1 MFVETRA
8 AFRLARVGLHLL
20 WGAATV
26 RVVYP
31 WIDAR
36 FRRALKRRWSRQL
49 LEALGIRLKVGARGT
64 AWPGHF
70 SDVGTALPERGLV
83 VCNHISWLDIY
94 VINALTPAAFVSKD
108 DVKHWPL
115 IGWLCAHTETI
126 FLARGSRAAAQRT
139 RETMIGHLQAGVHV
153 AVFPEGTTTGGDRVL
168 PFHAALLQSAIDA
181 ETPIIPLAL
190 RYTDRHGNPS
200 RAPAYDGDI
209 TLWQCLRAIARAGGL
224 TADLRVLEAIDT
236 ASCNRRELSL
246 HCRETIAWH
255 LGQRNFLPQT
265 DADVE
270 AQKALL
276 SAEFSS
282 NAGRAVPDSAHRRS
296 PPIRHRQ
303 ASLRAGSRP
312 APLSRRRPRAVARRP
327 PAARGSQ

>member
-1 MFVETRA
+1 VEVRA

-26 RVVYP
+26 SVAYP

-49 LEALGIRLKVGARGT
+49 LEALGIRLKLGAG
-64 AWPGHF
+64 
-70 SDVGTALPERGLV
+70 GTALPARGLV

-108 DVKHWPL
+108 DVKSWPL

-126 FLARGSRAAAQRT
+126 FLERGSRAAAQRT
-139 RETMIGHLQAGVHV
+139 RETMIEHLQAGVHV

-181 ETPIIPLAL
+181 EAPVIPLAL
-190 RYTDRHGNPS
+190 RYADRHGNPS

-209 TLWQCLRAIARAGGL
+209 TLWQCLRAIARTGGL
-224 TADLRVLEAIDT
+224 TADLRVLETIETKAT
-236 ASCNRRELSL
+236 GRRELSA
-246 HCRETIAWH
+246 HCRATIAWH
-255 LGQRNFLPQT
+255 LGQRSFMPHAADSLE
-265 DADVE
+265 DAAPD
-270 AQKALL
+270 
-276 SAEFSS
+276 AETQP
-282 NAGRAVPDSAHRRS
+282 VTH
-296 PPIRHRQ
+296 
-303 ASLRAGSRP
+303 
-312 APLSRRRPRAVARRP
+312 
-327 PAARGSQ
+327 